1 MTGELTEGKEQRWR
15 LTPAG
20 RRLASALAWGLRWK
34 ALAKKLR
41 NQWTWGVE
49 AEHEK
54 LRLEAVHL
62 RRCIRAAVRLLER
75 DLEFGE
81 RSAYVE
87 EALELLR

>member
-1 MTGELTEGKEQRWR
+1 MKRTPETDELARAILWAE
-15 LTPAG
+15 
-20 RRLASALAWGLRWK
+20 RWK
-34 ALAKKLR
+34 SLAKKLR
-41 NQWTWGVE
+41 TQWTWGVE

-54 LRLEAVHL
+54 LRLEATHL